1 MTLKS
6 TYGMEKARGVFC
18 VVPQRAVHDTR
29 LQHRP
34 KTLLCLLALCNYA
47 NRTGVCYPNQNTIA
61 KDLNITQS
69 TVSRH
74 IKLLKEYGYVRMAS
88 KKSKSGSVSKALSW
102 RSNAYFIVF
111 DDSVTE
117 QDAIAVQT
125 AKDWDDIHNQPVD
138 KPPPKNDDMY
148 SNRMLDIHSNTISN
162 TNHNTYINPI
172 SKNIINEFKKML
184 ETKFGQVIIWK
195 GEDEAIVSQW
205 LERHSKEWILNN
217 IERSLDWRRSKDMDG
232 IKRITYFHKRFMD
245 DGGPKTKRDQ
255 FENLVG
261 KFTNTHRVKW

>member
-1 MTLKS
+1 MTSKT

-74 IKLLKEYGYVRMAS
+74 IRLLKEYGYVRMAS

-111 DDSVTE
+111 DESVTE

-125 AKDWDDIHNQPVD
+125 AKDWDDIHKQPVD
-138 KPPPKNDDMY
+138 KPPPESDDM
-148 SNRMLDIHSNTISN
+148 HSERIPVMQSEYISN
-162 TNHNTYINPI
+162 TNNNTYINPI

-217 IERSLDWRRSKDMDG
+217 IERSLNWRRSKDMDG

-245 DGGPKTKRDQ
+245 EGKPKTKRDQ
-255 FENLVG
+255 FDNLVG
-261 KFTNTHRVKW
+261 KFTNTHRIKW